1 MHKYSNKNKK
11 TSIIYLGITVIIIT
25 GFLLS
30 FSLRISAQEVN
41 TNLNTNTLTNGT
53 ETNTNTNINSDTSAN
68 TNVNVDANTNTS
80 NSQLNVTPSENP
92 AINDLTQ
99 QIDEKKKM
107 LDELKKKTQTYQESI
122 KIKQQEAL
130 NLRNQLALLDDQLLE
145 TSNNIQMITV
155 EIEQL
160 NLEIEK
166 LIFEISQKEDELM
179 QVKEKLSEFIR
190 ILYHYDQKTYLE
202 IFIVNKSF
210 SEFFD
215 QLKYARELEKNV
227 KTSLDEVKGLKQE
240 LENKKQEKENKRK
253 ELEDNQIKL
262 KNDIQS
268 LEDQKVYKGELLEIT
283 KSNEQK
289 FEELLKQAQAE
300 QQQANAEISTL
311 EEKAREKLNQEGVD
325 LNQEIKTLAWPV
337 SSNNGISAY
346 FHDPTYIFRKYFEH
360 PAIDI
365 RVSQGTEVTAA
376 ANGYVAR
383 AKNAGM
389 GYSYVMLVHNNS
401 ISTVYGHLSQINVS
415 EDTYVVKGQVIGLS
429 GGIPGTAGAGR
440 LTTGAHL
447 HFEVRSDGIPVN
459 PLDYL
464 PQ

>member
-1 MHKYSNKNKK
+1 MNKDSNKNKK
-11 TSIIYLGITVIIIT
+11 TPIIYLGITVIMIT
-25 GFLLS
+25 GFLLC
-30 FSLRISAQEVN
+30 FSLKLSAQVIN
-41 TNLNTNTLTNGT
+41 GNLNANISTN
-53 ETNTNTNINSDTSAN
+53 NTNTNININANSN
-68 TNVNVDANTNTS
+68 TNTDNNTDTNTS
-80 NSQLNVTPSENP
+80 NNQLNVAPNNSQTV
-92 AINDLTQ
+92 NDLTQ
-99 QIDEKKKM
+99 QIDEKKKI
-107 LDELKKKTQTYQESI
+107 LDELNKKAQTYQDSI

-130 NLRNQLALLDDQLLE
+130 NLSSQLALLEDQLLE
-145 TSNNIQMITV
+145 TSNTIQTINV
-155 EIEQL
+155 EIEEL

-166 LIFEISQKEDELM
+166 LNFQIAQKEDELLKE
-179 QVKEKLSEFIR
+179 KEKLAEFIR
-190 ILYHYDQKTYLE
+190 ILYNYDQKTYLE

-215 QLKYARELEKNV
+215 QLKYARQLEEDVKNAHDQV
-227 KTSLDEVKGLKQE
+227 KSLKQE
-240 LENKKQEKENKRK
+240 LENNKQENENKK
-253 ELEDNQIKL
+253 SELEDKQVKL
-262 KNDIQS
+262 RNDIQT
-268 LEDQKVYKGELLEIT
+268 LEDQRKYKEELLVTT

-311 EEKAREKLNQEGVD
+311 EEKTREKLNQEGVD
-325 LNQEIKTLAWPV
+325 LNQDIKSLAWPV

-401 ISTVYGHLSQINVS
+401 LSTVYGHLSEIDVV
-415 EDTYVVKGQVIGLS
+415 EDTYVVKGQKIGLS

-447 HFEVRSDGIPVN
+447 HFEVRVDGIPVN

-464 PQ
+464 PSI